1 MSAKRIALIDD
12 EPGVLKALQLLIGTF
27 GVHVSTWID
36 PKVARNELSGDNL
49 NAFDAVISD
58 LRMPGIDGIE
68 LLSGLM
74 NERPALPCAIIS
86 GHASKEDI
94 ERANSLGIT
103 RVVRKPLGI
112 EEIKNLLIDLAVCL
126 G

>member
-27 GVHVSTWID
+27 GVDVSTWSD
-36 PKVARNELSGDNL
+36 PKAARSELCGEKL
-49 NAFDAVISD
+49 NSLDAVISD

-74 NERPALPCAIIS
+74 IERPTLSCAIIS
-86 GHASKEDI
+86 GHASKEDV
-94 ERANSLGIT
+94 ERANSLGISK
-103 RVVRKPLGI
+103 VIRKPLGI
-112 EEIKNLLIDLAVCL
+112 DEIRKLLIELKL
-126 G
+126 IS

>member
-27 GVHVSTWID
+27 GVEVTTWSD
-36 PKVARNELSGDNL
+36 PKAARSELSGENL
-49 NAFDAVISD
+49 NSFDAVISD

-68 LLSGLM
+68 LLSGIM
-74 NERPALPCAIIS
+74 NERPTLPCAIIS

-94 ERANSLGIT
+94 ERANSLGIL

-112 EEIKNLLIDLAVCL
+112 EEIRQLLADLNLKI
-126 G
+126 